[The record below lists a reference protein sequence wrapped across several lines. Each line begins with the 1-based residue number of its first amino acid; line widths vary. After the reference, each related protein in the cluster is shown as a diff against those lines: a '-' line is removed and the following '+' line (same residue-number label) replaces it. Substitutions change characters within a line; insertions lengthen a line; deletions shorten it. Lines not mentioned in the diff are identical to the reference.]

1 MVSHSHVKYVH
12 PVTLELDTNLE
23 SGTCLRISGAWTQI
37 HCQNQLIKIAITNL
51 YSQKSLKQT
60 TRKKQKTWK
69 TYERTKHTKLYVFKK
84 TAPPCPVDP
93 ISSCAIPSQP
103 RARRSSS
110 ILTSSMHRKMVVNCS
125 TYVGWSLGVGFN
137 VDSTFTV
144 SYALVLG
151 GVVVDI
157 YIYITPYSFRG
168 CIPVYGG
175 YNHLLCPFIASTATP
190 ATRCAPVPCLL
201 SWDLHSARA
210 SWQLARRCGCEA
222 ARSCSEL
229 GW

>member
-1 MVSHSHVKYVH
+1 MVYIVQQGFQHSLLGYFLLRYIYILSPIQMWFPIPCQYVH

-37 HCQNQLIKIAITNL
+37 QCQNQLIKIAITNL

-110 ILTSSMHRKMVVNCS
+110 IFTSSMHRKMVVNCS
-125 TYVGWSLGVGFN
+125 TWDDAMAPKNGAYHWGL
-137 VDSTFTV
+137 DSMW
-144 SYALVLG
+144 
-151 GVVVDI
+151 I
-157 YIYITPYSFRG
+157 
-168 CIPVYGG
+168 
-175 YNHLLCPFIASTATP
+175 
-190 ATRCAPVPCLL
+190 LL
-201 SWDLHSARA
+201 SP
-210 SWQLARRCGCEA
+210 
-222 ARSCSEL
+222 
-229 GW
+229 

>member
-1 MVSHSHVKYVH
+1 MKIFATMVYIVQQGFQHSLLGYFLLRYIYILSPIQMWFPIPCQYVH

-157 YIYITPYSFRG
+157 YI
-168 CIPVYGG
+168 
-175 YNHLLCPFIASTATP
+175 
-190 ATRCAPVPCLL
+190 
-201 SWDLHSARA
+201 
-210 SWQLARRCGCEA
+210 
-222 ARSCSEL
+222 
-229 GW
+229 